1 MPCYWIQIQGTC
13 WHLTSCV
20 PRNTYICLDNLLMW
34 WFSLTV
40 RRVSVVLRRTVV
52 GCGDWRFDNLNGSH
66 QQRKSTIAEVINS
79 GSQQQRKSTT
89 ALLKTTI
96 TTTTITRYFCFPET
110 KCFIVYLNFPLNNQ
124 MAKTCC
130 CIRRAGN
137 NCAIVSRAGYIWI
150 WSRARDQESTNHGAR
165 FVEWKSRHITLSHVT
180 PGSNHLLHNLL
191 TLEAVD
197 YQS

>member
-52 GCGDWRFDNLNGSH
+52 GCGDWCFDDLNGSH

-96 TTTTITRYFCFPET
+96 TRTIRLHYT
-110 KCFIVYLNFPLNNQ
+110 LN
-124 MAKTCC
+124 
-130 CIRRAGN
+130 
-137 NCAIVSRAGYIWI
+137 V
-150 WSRARDQESTNHGAR
+150 WSRGKQLLLFSRDEVLYCIFKLSLKQPNGKNMLLYSARRQQLRNCISVGIHLNLIKGTWPRINQ
-165 FVEWKSRHITLSHVT
+165 SRCSFCLVK
-180 PGSNHLLHNLL
+180 
-191 TLEAVD
+191 D
-197 YQS
+197 

>member
-34 WFSLTV
+34 WFSLIV

-52 GCGDWRFDNLNGSH
+52 SCGDWRFDDLN
-66 QQRKSTIAEVINS
+66 
-79 GSQQQRKSTT
+79 GSQQQRKSST
-89 ALLKTTI
+89 AEVNNSGSQQQPFSKLQSLGQSDYTI
-96 TTTTITRYFCFPET
+96 HLMYGPEGNSYFCFPET

-137 NCAIVSRAGYIWI
+137 NCAIVSRSGYIWI

-165 FVEWKSRHITLSHVT
+165 FV
-180 PGSNHLLHNLL
+180 
-191 TLEAVD
+191 
-197 YQS
+197 